1 MPYDSIET
9 GRVKSTATGSSG
21 DLQATLTDVPE
32 GDLER
37 CTVHLP
43 ACLDF
48 RPLDGKG
55 DAVYAANGDVCEV
68 LNVDCVSARKAFRQS
83 AGDTPAGGFRLY
95 SLGQTPEGLVGTD
108 SELKLGASAT
118 RGIARQD
125 DETDEGTISIVVT
138 PAVPPLP
145 GTLTFSYTDALGN
158 TMTPPLTLTIPGLAV
173 TSGSIA
179 PIPNRIRIRG
189 KIVTS
194 STYGKCK

>member
-1 MPYDSIET
+1 MPFDSIET

-48 RPLDGKG
+48 RPRAGKA

-68 LNVDCVSARKAFRQS
+68 LNLDCVASRKAFRQS
-83 AGDTPAGGFRLY
+83 AGDTPEGGFRLY

-108 SELKLGASAT
+108 DELKLGASAT

-125 DETDEGTISIVVT
+125 DETDDGTINLTIS
-138 PAVPPLP
+138 PAAGPLP
-145 GTLTFSYTDALGN
+145 A
-158 TMTPPLTLTIPGLAV
+158 TLTINYTDGLGNVRVPPIVLGIPGMTVIGGTL
-173 TSGSIA
+173 GA
-179 PIPNRIRIRG
+179 PGNPIRIRG
-189 KIVTS
+189 KIVTYS
-194 STYGKCK
+194 AYGKCK